1 MLPTWLRPM
10 LAERAESP
18 FDSPRHLFDL
28 KWDGYRCLGFLEKG
42 RTTLISRNGHDISY
56 SFPELRGL
64 HRLLRVGEAVVDG
77 EVVAFEGDR
86 PSFGQLQ
93 RRGRMTDDRQIAL
106 AAASIPVV
114 FVAFDLLFVGGD
126 DLTRKPLEFRLERLS
141 EVLGTSEAA
150 AISQPVPERGKALF
164 EGVVRSR
171 GLEGLVAKELGSPY
185 VPGRRTGYWLKI
197 RNVRGADCLIGG
209 YTLSGPG
216 RLASLIL
223 GVFVTGPPGRTDE
236 GSVGDDPLGGQS
248 GEGLVCVGKVGTGIS
263 GEEGRRLLEI
273 LEPAPR
279 SPFPRGVPPDIARGA
294 FWVRPDRVC
303 SVEYLE
309 LSSDGRLRHPSY
321 KGLRED
327 KSPGECL
334 WGQEVGPP

>member
-10 LAERAESP
+10 LAESAEGP
-18 FDSPRHLFDL
+18 FDSPRHLFEI

-86 PSFGQLQ
+86 PSFGKLQ
-93 RRGRMTDDRQIAL
+93 RRGRMTDARQIAL
-106 AAASIPVV
+106 ASASIPVV
-114 FVAFDLLFVGGD
+114 FVAFDLLFAGGE
-126 DLTRKPLEFRLERLS
+126 DLTRRSLESRLESLS
-141 EVLGTSEAA
+141 EVLGTSEVA
-150 AISQPVPERGKALF
+150 AISQAVPERGKALF
-164 EGVVRSR
+164 EGIVRSR

-185 VPGRRTGYWLKI
+185 LPGRRTSYWLKI
-197 RNVRGADCLIGG
+197 RNVRGADCVIGG
-209 YTLSGPG
+209 YTLNGPG

-223 GVFVTGPPGRTDE
+223 GVFATR
-236 GSVGDDPLGGQS
+236 
-248 GEGLVCVGKVGTGIS
+248 LVCIGKVGTGIS

-273 LEPAPR
+273 LEPVPR
-279 SPFPRGVPPDIARGA
+279 SPFPGGVPPDIARGA
-294 FWVRPDRVC
+294 VWVKPDQVC
-303 SVEYLE
+303 AVEYLE
-309 LSSDGRLRHPSY
+309 LSTDGRLRHPSF

-327 KSPGECL
+327 KRPGECL
-334 WGQEVGPP
+334 WEREVGPP